1 MEKYYEKIKEY
12 HEQDNTTNG
21 NHGPRCENNLQHYLN
36 PVSPP
41 SLKAFEKLRKLANK
55 STNFK
60 YNENLSLKNLLPI
73 KD

>member
-12 HEQDNTTNG
+12 HEEDNTPNG

-41 SLKAFEKLRKLANK
+41 SLKKIKSLRPPSLQMP
-55 STNFK
+55 NFK
-60 YNENLSLKNLLPI
+60 KNPALMHLKSYGN
-73 KD
+73 